1 MLPDSVRVHQCL
13 RSESHY
19 VRLPC
24 LFLALESVLPVRE
37 RAETDGDEVLVNSY
51 RRLITIGTADNGRC
65 CLSQQPGDLIRKA
78 KKNPRTYI

>member
-19 VRLPC
+19 VRVPC
-24 LFLALESVLPVRE
+24 FSALESVLPARE

-51 RRLITIGTADNGRC
+51 QKPNQRHYRLPLIK
-65 CLSQQPGDLIRKA
+65 DLGIL
-78 KKNPRTYI
+78 

>member
-1 MLPDSVRVHQCL
+1 MLPDSVRGHQCL

-24 LFLALESVLPVRE
+24 LFSALESVLPVRE

-51 RRLITIGTADNGRC
+51 SFIGEITEPMPGRRPFVLPLFYC
-65 CLSQQPGDLIRKA
+65 WPLPW
-78 KKNPRTYI
+78 PVFHH